1 MKNRWFT
8 LALVGLLAALVSVPA
23 FAQGSATSALAGV
36 VVDSS
41 GGALPGATIEAKN
54 NATGGTYT
62 TVSSGT
68 GDFNIPALPNGT
80 YTVTISLSSFKTAV
94 LTEVVL
100 NVGVPTNVRAVLEI
114 GSVSE
119 TVEVTAAGQMV
130 KTQTTTIS
138 STISTNEI
146 ANTPLTSRYLLDF
159 VTSLPGVSTPA
170 GARNSQINGLDQS
183 AINITLD
190 GINIQ
195 DNTNK
200 TTDGFFA
207 IVSPRLD
214 AIEEV
219 TVSGATQTADAAGTG
234 AVQIKFVTRSGSNNY
249 TGSGYWYYRSD
260 VLNSN
265 TYFNER
271 DGVDKA
277 KLQQNQ
283 PGFRVGGPIVIPG
296 LYDGHNQAFFFVNY
310 EEFRQPSESTR
321 TRTILSPLAQQ
332 GIFQYVAGGGTQ
344 QVDLWNLAAANGLV
358 ASPDPVVT
366 KLLADIRAAA
376 STTGSIEDLADPNV
390 QRYRYNLGLK
400 SQRWYPTFKVDVN
413 LSETHRLSGS
423 FNYNNFTDYPDTLNS
438 RDPTFPGFPAGAGQ
452 SSKRYQMSTSL
463 RSTFTANM
471 VNEFRFGGSGSPVQF
486 FGEINKDMWTGPL
499 ANQAGFELGISNAA
513 SNITNAGP
521 NSNKQSRNAYNFL
534 FEDTLNWQKGT
545 HALNIGGSYSF
556 VQVWLKNGNLIPSIG
571 FDLLQVD
578 PAKAVMN
585 LAANFPGSS
594 SSNRGDA
601 EDLYA
606 VLVGSVSSIGANAA
620 INPDTNKFEYL
631 RATFQEGRLGDYAFW
646 IQDAWRP
653 RPDLTFNLGLRWQ
666 LQTPFQ
672 ALNAS
677 YSSSTL
683 EDAWG
688 WSGLAPTCT
697 NASAVN
703 PTDCNLF
710 KPGPLAGK
718 AVTEYYAYEKG
729 REAYNMDWDNFAPSL
744 GAAWTPSSE
753 GTGWFARFLGDPGD
767 TVFRAGW
774 SRAYQRNGMGDFTG
788 RLDDNPG
795 LTITATRNEANG
807 NIIEPGGSAPILL
820 RETGRLGAPAFQQD
834 RVYPMTDINTG
845 DVGLFDPN
853 IQVPFADTWSA
864 GWQRAISRNMAIE
877 VRYVGTRGRD
887 LWRTYNYNELN
898 VNENGIANEFRN
910 AQANLQAN
918 VAAGRGSN
926 FRYYGAGTGTVPLP
940 IALAYFSGR
949 TDAGNPAAYGAGDF
963 ASSTFVNPLATHNPN
978 VFTWTNNL
986 DGTQARIT
994 NALNAGL
1001 PANFLV
1007 ANPDKLG
1014 GVNVTGNGNFTRYH
1028 SLQIE
1033 LRRRMSNGLQF
1044 NTSYVYGKG
1053 WQTDF
1058 YSFRVP
1064 RVWSLDEGG
1073 EGSITHAIKGNWV
1086 YELPFGQG
1094 RKFASNVGSGMDRLV
1109 GGWQIAGTFILR
1121 SGQIVNFGD
1130 VRMVGFDVNDLKE
1143 MYYFRKDADGIV
1155 TMLPEDVI
1163 LNSLRA
1169 FSVSASSAT
1178 GYGSLGAPEGRY
1190 FAPASGPDCL
1200 ETIATGYG
1208 SCGTRDVEIDGPW
1221 VKNVDLSIVKLVPIK
1236 GHVRGEFRLEML
1248 NAFNWVNFG
1257 PVTGVGSTL
1266 ATGYEVTGLTGPTSA
1281 RITQLVFRV
1290 SF

>member
-1 MKNRWFT
+1 MKNRWST
-8 LALVGLLAALVSVPA
+8 LALLGLLAALISVPA
-23 FAQGSATSALAGV
+23 FAQGTSTSSLAGV

-62 TVSSGT
+62 TVSSAT

-80 YTVTISLSSFKTAV
+80 YTVTVSLPSFKTSV

-100 NVGVPTNVRAVLEI
+100 NVGVPTNVRATLEV

-159 VTSLPGVSTPA
+159 VTSLPGVSTPGGSRA
-170 GARNSQINGLDQS
+170 SQINGLDQS

-195 DNTNK
+195 DNTLK
-200 TTDGFFA
+200 TGDGFFA

-219 TVSGATQTADAAGTG
+219 TVSGAAQTADAAGTG
-234 AVQIKFVTRSGSNNY
+234 AVQIKFVTRAGSNSY

-260 VLNSN
+260 VLNAN

-310 EEFRQPSESTR
+310 EEFRQPSETTR

-344 QVDLWNLAAANGLV
+344 QVNLFQLAAANGLV
-358 ASPDPVVT
+358 ATPDPVVAQ
-366 KLLADIRAAA
+366 LLADIRSATQ
-376 STTGSIEDLADPNV
+376 STGSVTSLADPNV
-390 QRYRYNLGLK
+390 ERYTYNVNVK
-400 SQRWYPTFKVDVN
+400 SQRWYPTFRVDVN
-413 LSETHRLSGS
+413 LSEKHRVSGS
-423 FNYNNFTDYPDTLNS
+423 FNYNNFKDYPDTLNS
-438 RDPTFPGFPAGAGQ
+438 RDATFPGFPVAAGQ
-452 SSKRYQMSTSL
+452 SSKRYGVSTSL

-471 VNEFRFGGSGSPVQF
+471 VNEVRIGGSGAPVQF
-486 FGEINKDMWTGPL
+486 FGELNKDMWSGPY

-513 SNITNAGP
+513 SNITNASP
-521 NSNKQSRNAYNFL
+521 SSNKQSRNAYTFL

-545 HALNIGGSYSF
+545 HALNVGGSYSV
-556 VQVWLKNGNLIPSIG
+556 VQVWLRNGNLLPSIG
-571 FDLLQVD
+571 FDLLQAD
-578 PAKAVMN
+578 AAKAVLN
-585 LAANFPGSS
+585 ASANFPGSS
-594 SSNRGDA
+594 SSNRNDA

-606 VLVGSVSSIGANAA
+606 VLVGSVVSIGANAA
-620 INPDTNKFEYL
+620 INPDSNQFEYL
-631 RATFQEGRLGDYAFW
+631 RATLQEGRLGDYAFW
-646 IQDAWRP
+646 FQDAWRP
-653 RPDLTFNLGLRWQ
+653 RPDLTFNLGVRWE
-666 LQTPFQ
+666 LQTPFR

-688 WSGLAPTCT
+688 LSGLAATCT

-710 KPGPLAGK
+710 KPGVQPGK
-718 AVTEYYAYEKG
+718 PITEYYAYEKG
-729 REAYNMDWDNFAPSL
+729 REAYNMDWNNLAPSV
-744 GAAWTPSSE
+744 GVAWTPAAE
-753 GTGWFARFLGDPGD
+753 GTGWWSKFLGSPGD
-767 TVFRAGW
+767 SVVRAGW
-774 SRAYQRNGMGDFTG
+774 SRAFQRNGMSDFTG

-795 LTITATRNEANG
+795 LTITATRNESNG
-807 NIIEPGGSAPILL
+807 NIIESGASAPLLL
-820 RETGRLGAPAFQQD
+820 RETSRLGAPPFQAE
-834 RVYPMTDINTG
+834 RIYPMTDINTG

-853 IQVPFADTWSA
+853 IQVPYADTWSA
-864 GWQRAISRNMAIE
+864 GWQRALGRNMAVE

-898 VNENGIANEFRN
+898 VIENGIVNEFRN

-918 VAAGRGSN
+918 IAAGRGAN

-940 IALAYFSGR
+940 LALAYFSGR
-949 TDAGNPAAYGAGDF
+949 TDSGNAAAYSAGDF
-963 ASSTFVNPLATHNPN
+963 ASSTFVNPLAAYNPN
-978 VFTWTNNL
+978 VFTWANNL
-986 DGTQARIT
+986 DGTQTRIN
-994 NALNAGL
+994 NALVAGL

-1014 GVNVTGNGNFTRYH
+1014 GVNVTGNGEYTKYH

-1033 LRRRMSNGLQF
+1033 LRRRMSNGLMF

-1053 WQTDF
+1053 YQSDF

-1064 RVWSLDEGG
+1064 RVTTLDEGG
-1073 EGSITHAIKGNWV
+1073 EGSITHAFKGNWV

-1094 RKFASNVGSGMDRLV
+1094 RRFAGNSGPVMDRLV
-1109 GGWQIAGTFILR
+1109 GGWQIAGTFLLR
-1121 SGQIVNFGD
+1121 SGQIMDFGN
-1130 VRMVGFDVNDLKE
+1130 VRMVGFDKNDLNDFLKV
-1143 MYYFRKDADGIV
+1143 RIDSDGLV
-1155 TMLPEDVI
+1155 TFLPQDVI
-1163 LNSLRA
+1163 EN
-1169 FSVSASSAT
+1169 T
-1178 GYGSLGAPEGRY
+1178 
-1190 FAPASGPDCL
+1190 
-1200 ETIATGYG
+1200 
-1208 SCGTRDVEIDGPW
+1208 
-1221 VKNVDLSIVKLVPIK
+1221 VK
-1236 GHVRGEFRLEML
+1236 
-1248 NAFNWVNFG
+1248 
-1257 PVTGVGSTL
+1257 
-1266 ATGYEVTGLTGPTSA
+1266 
-1281 RITQLVFRV
+1281 
-1290 SF
+1290 